1 MTRVVLSV
9 CGILLAL
16 SASVASQQSAE
27 DKRERHRPLTRAER
41 LARVANQTASEE
53 ASPTLTAN
61 PPSPGPASPGP
72 ASPAASAAPAPNRNI
87 NPNPTPAVSPATA
100 QSNTPEPPPTDQPPT
115 PPQVTYRNGLLSI
128 QAVNS
133 TLGSVLTAI
142 RNKAGIQF
150 EGLEGGASERVA
162 VVMGPAPAGEVLAAI
177 LSGSQFDFVA
187 MERPDSPG
195 IVQRVVLNR
204 KGGSAPTSVA
214 GGNVPT
220 RTSSQGDDEG
230 DPPEEQASGDP
241 DVPQESPARP
251 VMQVQQQPPQ
261 PDPQQPQPRTQEQ
274 LFQELQR
281 INQQRLQQQQQQQQQ
296 QPDSN
301 HRTPP

>member
-162 VVMGPAPAGEVLAAI
+162 VGMGPAPAGEVLAAI

-187 MERPDSPG
+187 LDRADSPG
-195 IVQRVVLNR
+195 ILQRVVLTR
-204 KGGSAPTSVA
+204 RGGSSAVATAAGSV
-214 GGNVPT
+214 
-220 RTSSQGDDEG
+220 
-230 DPPEEQASGDP
+230 
-241 DVPQESPARP
+241 PAH
-251 VMQVQQQPPQ
+251 V
-261 PDPQQPQPRTQEQ
+261 
-274 LFQELQR
+274 
-281 INQQRLQQQQQQQQQ
+281 
-296 QPDSN
+296 SN
-301 HRTPP
+301 N